1 MPRTR
6 SILLVKVIDP
16 DEGEGDNTSAS
27 PETGAGP
34 TMLNAVPLGTMPQ
47 ITRTLGE
54 FNIAPDGDPLTQG
67 ILFGPGLT
75 VQLPMTGDRDPVIQ
89 VMVTLDEEDMAW
101 PVVLRLCRKLEWK
114 IMDPGTGKIFR
125 VG

>member
-6 SILLVKVIDP
+6 SILLVKLLNDGAGG
-16 DEGEGDNTSAS
+16 DGEEGASAS
-27 PETGAGP
+27 
-34 TMLNAVPLGTMPQ
+34 MLNAVPLGTTRQ
-47 ITRTLGE
+47 IAESLAP
-54 FNIAPDGDPLTQG
+54 FNIAPDGDPLTAG

-75 VQLPMTGDRDPVIQ
+75 IQLPMTGERDPVTQ

-101 PVVLRLCRKLEWK
+101 LVILRLCRRLEWK
-114 IMDPGTGKIFR
+114 LMDPGSGKVFG